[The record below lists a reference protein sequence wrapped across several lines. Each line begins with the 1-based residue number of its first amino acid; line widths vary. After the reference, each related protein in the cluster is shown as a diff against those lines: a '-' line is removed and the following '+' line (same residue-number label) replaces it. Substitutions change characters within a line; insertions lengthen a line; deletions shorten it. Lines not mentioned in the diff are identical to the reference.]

1 MRFALLA
8 LATFLV
14 SHATGLAQPRPATG
28 AASPA
33 PSQRVALVTGST
45 DGLGREVARRLAAE
59 GAHVIVHGRNAERGK
74 ALVDE
79 ITAAGKGS
87 ARFYQ
92 ADFASLD
99 EVRRLA
105 ADIARD
111 YPRLDLL
118 VNNAGVIARQ
128 ERQVSKDGHELHFAV
143 NYLSGYLLTYR
154 LLPLIEKGRSPRIVN
169 VSSLSAAPIDFDD
182 VMIEKGYSSNRGY
195 GQSKLSQV
203 MFTID
208 LAKELAPKGIVVQAL
223 HPATYMNTTM
233 VLSAG
238 VTPRSTVE
246 EGTAAVM
253 QAISTDAPS
262 GTFFNGLKVGNP
274 HAQSADAEARR
285 QLRDISRKL
294 TGVSVGF
301 APRSSLPVARF
312 TRSDPPLTVSWR
324 CS

>member
-1 MRFALLA
+1 MRIALLA
-8 LATFLV
+8 LATLLTG
-14 SHATGLAQPRPATG
+14 HATGLAQPRPATS
-28 AASPA
+28 ATPPPA
-33 PSQRVALVTGST
+33 SQRVALVTGST

-74 ALVDE
+74 ALVDA

-105 ADIARD
+105 DEITRD

-118 VNNAGVIARQ
+118 VNNAGIVSRQ
-128 ERQVSKDGHELHFAV
+128 DRQVSKDGHELHFAV
-143 NYLSGYLLTYR
+143 NYLSGFLLTHR

-169 VSSLSAAPIDFDD
+169 VSSLSASPIDFAD

-223 HPATYMNTTM
+223 HPATYMNTSM
-233 VLSAG
+233 ILSAG
-238 VTPRSTVE
+238 LTPRSTVE

-253 QAISTDAPS
+253 NAISTDAPS
-262 GTFFNGLKVGNP
+262 GTFFNGLKVGTP
-274 HAQSADAEARR
+274 HAQSADADARR
-285 QLRDISRKL
+285 QLRDVSKTL
-294 TGVSVGF
+294 TGVK
-301 APRSSLPVARF
+301 
-312 TRSDPPLTVSWR
+312 
-324 CS
+324 

>member
-1 MRFALLA
+1 MRTALFALA
-8 LATFLV
+8 AVLV
-14 SHATGLAQPRPATG
+14 GHATGAAQPRPATSPTLPS
-28 AASPA
+28 AST
-33 PSQRVALVTGST
+33 RVVLVTGST

-79 ITAAGKGS
+79 ITAAGKGG

-92 ADFASLD
+92 ADFASLA

-105 ADIARD
+105 DEVSRD

-118 VNNAGVIARQ
+118 VNNAGIVARQ
-128 ERQVSKDGHELHFAV
+128 DRQVSKDGHELHFAV
-143 NYLSGYLLTYR
+143 NYLAGYLLTYK
-154 LLPLIEKGRSPRIVN
+154 LLPLIEKGQSPRIVN
-169 VSSLSAAPIDFDD
+169 VSSLSAAPIDFAD

-208 LAKELAPKGIVVQAL
+208 LAKELAPKGIVVQSL

-238 VTPRSTVE
+238 LTPRSTVE
-246 EGTAAVM
+246 EGTAAVLN
-253 QAISTDAPS
+253 AIATDAPS
-262 GTFFNGLKVGNP
+262 GTYFNGLKVGTP
-274 HAQSADAEARR
+274 HAQSADADARR
-285 QLRDISRKL
+285 QLRDVSRKL
-294 TGVSVGF
+294 TGV
-301 APRSSLPVARF
+301 P
-312 TRSDPPLTVSWR
+312 
-324 CS
+324 